1 MLVALSSTGI
11 NAMLDIC
18 NSYSKKWRY
27 EYNASKCS
35 GVVFNESAKKKET
48 RCFKLG
54 DNTINETRDYTHL
67 GIVCD
72 SFLTDRQ
79 NVDNACSKL
88 RGTMLSLL
96 NNGINPDT
104 NNPLTLWTLYYSC
117 IIPTTHLHCELCTIR
132 VLYQKL
138 GTVQNYGHVFQTQA
152 C

>member
-1 MLVALSSTGI
+1 
-11 NAMLDIC
+11 MLDIC

-27 EYNASKCS
+27 EYNVSTCS
-35 GVVFNESAKKKET
+35 VVVFNESAQKKET

-79 NVDNACSKL
+79 NIDNACSKL

-96 NNGINPDT
+96 NNGINPET
-104 NNPLTLWTLYYSC
+104 SNPLTIRTLYYSC
-117 IIPTTHLHCELCTIR
+117 VIPKA
-132 VLYQKL
+132 LY
-138 GTVQNYGHVFQTQA
+138 GS
-152 C
+152 